1 MISSY
6 KRKISKNEKRW
17 IIASLVLGIIICIAT
32 FYTKLSY
39 FWIIY
44 VLCYSVIHYLNIK
57 KPIAK
62 ITEKNRLVIGTFYID
77 IFQII
82 SLGENKKKNL
92 QVRYLFN
99 DMERSTSIPV
109 SDEDKPQLIEDLLKI
124 NANIVVNYDLDCFL
138 PRNNVDVQHLTTN
151 H

>member
-1 MISSY
+1 MISAY

-124 NANIVVNYDLDCFL
+124 NANIVVNYDFRLLCAS
-138 PRNNVDVQHLTTN
+138 Q
-151 H
+151 